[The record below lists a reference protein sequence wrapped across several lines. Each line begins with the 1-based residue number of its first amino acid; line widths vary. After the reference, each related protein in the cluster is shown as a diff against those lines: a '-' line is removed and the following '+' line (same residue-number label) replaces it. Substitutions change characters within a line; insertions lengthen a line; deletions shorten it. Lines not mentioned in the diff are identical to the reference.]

1 MENFQSIEEGKW
13 FKINK
18 VELTESE
25 QTLLKS
31 TNEEDTIAKTE
42 LLETINSKRFTSLTT
57 IKSKEFVDLY
67 NSIKPAF
74 KDTDVYQLISCNITK
89 TDKLSGILNCR
100 INGEHKQVR
109 F

>member
-1 MENFQSIEEGKW
+1 MEIFQSVEEGKW

-31 TNEEDTIAKTE
+31 TNENDAIAKTE
-42 LLETINSKRFTSLTT
+42 LLETIKSKRFTSLTAT
-57 IKSKEFVDLY
+57 KSKPFIGIYDRV
-67 NSIKPAF
+67 KPTL
-74 KDTDVYQLISCNITK
+74 KESDVYELIAIDISVGQK
-89 TDKLSGILNCR
+89 TSGILNCR
-100 INGEHKQVR
+100 INGEHKQIR

>member
-31 TNEEDTIAKTE
+31 TNENDKNAKTE
-42 LLETINSKRFTSLTT
+42 LLETINSKRFTSLTAT
-57 IKSKEFVDLY
+57 KSKPYVDIY
-67 NSIKPAF
+67 NRVKPALGEG
-74 KDTDVYQLISCNITK
+74 DIYELIAIDISVGQK
-89 TDKLSGILNCR
+89 TSGILNCR
-100 INGEHKQVR
+100 INGEHKQIR